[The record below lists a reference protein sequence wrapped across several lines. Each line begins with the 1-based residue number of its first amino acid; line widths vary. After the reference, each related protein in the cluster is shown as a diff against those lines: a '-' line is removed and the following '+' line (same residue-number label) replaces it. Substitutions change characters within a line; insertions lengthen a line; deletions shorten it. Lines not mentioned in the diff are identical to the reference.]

1 MRDLLQAMALG
12 SVLREAGEKGPMIV
26 SKHFCPEG
34 SGTCLGQGTLDQNS
48 LWCPVVQGQVAAWM
62 KLGEEVAGGGV
73 EQRRVTKASAAT
85 CLGVM
90 V

>member
-62 KLGEEVAGGGV
+62 KLGEEVVVVGK
-73 EQRRVTKASAAT
+73 QRRVAKASAAT